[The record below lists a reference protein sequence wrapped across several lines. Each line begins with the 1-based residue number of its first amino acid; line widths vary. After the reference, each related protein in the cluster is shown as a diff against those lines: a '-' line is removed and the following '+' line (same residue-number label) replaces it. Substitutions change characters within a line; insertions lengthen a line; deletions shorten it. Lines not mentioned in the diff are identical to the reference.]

1 MPSLHRPSTWP
12 WHLIATFLLATTSA
26 FAATPTISQATGP
39 TVAPAPAAAEADVTE
54 TLNRYA
60 RAWYEGNATL
70 MATQLH
76 PEFTRT
82 TVRRNAARP
91 DAVDV
96 TSGLALI
103 DMTDRGFGRLVQ
115 PSARKHEVSNLKV
128 DGGRASAMLVLAD
141 RTEMVNLV
149 RWNNQWR
156 VVQVLTERNEP

>member
-1 MPSLHRPSTWP
+1 MPSPHRLSTWP
-12 WHLIATFLLATTSA
+12 WHLIAAFVFATSSA
-26 FAATPTISQATGP
+26 FAATPVISQATGP
-39 TVAPAPAAAEADVTE
+39 TAAPATATADADVNE
-54 TLNRYA
+54 SLQRYA

-70 MATQLH
+70 MAAQLH
-76 PEFTRT
+76 PEYSRT

-103 DMTDRGFGRLVQ
+103 DMTDRGFGRLTQ
-115 PSARKHEVSNLKV
+115 PAARKMEVSHLKV
-128 DGGRASAMLVLAD
+128 DGGRAAAMLVLAD